1 MQPPPPPS
9 WPLTPLGN
17 CWGET
22 ISLPCPGE
30 LGPLASPLLPY
41 GTQIRGHAIH
51 GGLTGGH
58 GVGLD
63 LAQEGG
69 RGPGLSPAPLSPKS
83 CHPRIKRTSWP
94 RDRASL
100 TTFSEA
106 GAHTG
111 GSQMPG
117 EVTETGWFSV
127 GSLRLLPFA
136 PLQAAGPTL
145 QRGTGLC
152 GGSQGLE
159 RAPG

>member
-9 WPLTPLGN
+9 WPLTLLGN

-58 GVGLD
+58 RVALD

-69 RGPGLSPAPLSPKS
+69 RGPGLSPAPLSPNS
-83 CHPRIKRTSWP
+83 CHPRIKRSSWP

-100 TTFSEA
+100 ATFSEA

-111 GSQMPG
+111 GPPDAWGSHRNG
-117 EVTETGWFSV
+117 LVFSGVTE
-127 GSLRLLPFA
+127 A
-136 PLQAAGPTL
+136 PPLCPTAGCWAHPAEGHRAL
-145 QRGTGLC
+145 WGL
-152 GGSQGLE
+152 S
-159 RAPG
+159 RA